1 MKFQYIRASFSPQ
14 GRTYL
19 MPETLTRY
27 YYRKDIVLEHSD
39 HTIEIDYPFAFELSI
54 DGQLIPARTGEK
66 IHFLPMYRCAIRR
79 CRRWRADASKPPLTP
94 SDVQAAAE
102 GFGRH
107 IRLFF
112 EKICKG
118 RRVEKVHLLGDF
130 RDGHIGQKQRFG
142 AVGLLV

>member
-39 HTIEIDYPFAFELSI
+39 HTIEIDYPFAFELFI

-66 IHFLPMYRCAIRR
+66 MQYRRYRHLIKAYQQPQRR
-79 CRRWRADASKPPLTP
+79 LQDAD
-94 SDVQAAAE
+94 
-102 GFGRH
+102 RH
-107 IRLFF
+107 IAFPVCGVFLHGTVFIMESGICRLFVF
-112 EKICKG
+112 IK
-118 RRVEKVHLLGDF
+118 L
-130 RDGHIGQKQRFG
+130 
-142 AVGLLV
+142 AGLMAFT